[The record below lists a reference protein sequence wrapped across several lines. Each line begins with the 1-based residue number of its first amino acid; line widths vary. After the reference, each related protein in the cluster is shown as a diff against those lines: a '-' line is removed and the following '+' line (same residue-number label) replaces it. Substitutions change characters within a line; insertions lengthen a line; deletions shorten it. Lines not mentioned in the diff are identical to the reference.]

1 MSMAASITNPFP
13 ERGEGREQTL
23 SGVGWGTSLICVV
36 LAFTGAYAASFAWM
50 LPVWLDYR
58 SHYGHGLLV
67 IGLVFYLLWQERARL
82 PGIELP
88 LPTFTLMILAI
99 LFASAAWFASTS
111 AGVRVPT
118 VLAGLPV
125 AWFAMSVVLGRGGLR
140 RLAPY
145 FALIVSVVP
154 IWQILSPSLQALATR
169 VVNGVLHTLG
179 LTIFMD
185 GNTIVMPE
193 ITFEIVGG
201 CSGLGFLLVAFTLAM
216 YLVLS
221 HRLKFMPS
229 CLLVLGFATM
239 ALFANWLRIT
249 LIMLAGYYYGAGNA
263 LVHDHLWFG
272 WGIFAT
278 ILVVGIF
285 LLLPRLPLRQND
297 DSPEEK
303 SVRRLP
309 FPALILLI
317 AAVTALPM
325 LTLALDL
332 VGRWNAPAPTWVAP
346 VDSAFREIPRQTAWR
361 PEYPQATRTSMS
373 TYQGTSTSG
382 QTPVSLF
389 QAYYPSQTDQAEVID
404 ANNDIIG
411 EGWESRGNRRLEA
424 VLNSETQ
431 PVGEMLLTNS
441 AGDRMAIWFWYRI
454 GDAHASSDRHAKFEQ
469 VIQKLKLRA
478 DAMLIAVAA
487 PCSVQSCDIARHE
500 LDEFTRVLGT
510 DDSRR

>member
-1 MSMAASITNPFP
+1 MAASITNPFP
-13 ERGEGREQTL
+13 EGGEGREQTL
-23 SGVGWGTSLICVV
+23 SGVAWGTALICVV

-58 SHYGHGLLV
+58 AHYGHGLLV

-82 PGIELP
+82 PGSELRP
-88 LPTFTLMILAI
+88 LTFTLMTLAI
-99 LFASAAWFASTS
+99 LIASAAWFASAS
-111 AGVRVPT
+111 AGIRVPT

-125 AWFAMSVVLGRGGLR
+125 AWFAMSVVLGHGGLR

-145 FALIVSVVP
+145 FALIVSVIP
-154 IWQILSPSLQALATR
+154 IWQILSPGLQALATR

-179 LTIFMD
+179 LTIFME

-216 YLVLS
+216 YLAVS
-221 HRLKFMPS
+221 HRLRFAS
-229 CLLVLGFATM
+229 GCFLVLGFAAM

-249 LIMLAGYYYGAGNA
+249 LIMLAGYYYGAENA

-272 WGIFAT
+272 WAIFAT
-278 ILVVGIF
+278 ILIVAIF
-285 LLLPRLPLRQND
+285 LLLPRLPLPPND
-297 DSPEEK
+297 ESLEK
-303 SVRRLP
+303 GSVGRLP
-309 FPALILLI
+309 FPAFFLLI
-317 AAVTALPM
+317 AAVTGLPM
-325 LTLALDL
+325 FKLGLDAF
-332 VGRWNAPAPTWVAP
+332 GRWNAPAPAWVAP
-346 VDSAFREIPRQTAWR
+346 VDSAFGEIPRQTAWR
-361 PEYPQATRTSMS
+361 PEYPQAPRTSMN

-382 QTPVSLF
+382 QTPLSLF

-404 ANNDIIG
+404 ADNDLVG
-411 EGWESRGNRRLEA
+411 EGWESLGKRRLQA
-424 VLNSETQ
+424 VLNGETR
-431 PVGEMLLTNS
+431 PVGEMLLTNN
-441 AGDRMAIWFWYRI
+441 AGDRMAVWFWYRI
-454 GDAHASSDRHAKFEQ
+454 GGAHASTDRRAKIEQ

-487 PCSVQSCDIARHE
+487 SCSVQSCDIARQE
-500 LDEFTRVLGT
+500 LGEFTRVLDT